1 MYFHTN
7 IHTHLCRKYKGMSQ
21 AASIIQHCTM
31 HTFML
36 MICVYPRLAMT
47 SIKVPDAVMSLALT
61 PRDSG
66 TMPAFIKALTRFQ
79 KEDPTFRVSG
89 TACLICMCKYIQSA

>member
-1 MYFHTN
+1 
-7 IHTHLCRKYKGMSQ
+7 
-21 AASIIQHCTM
+21 M